1 MRHPELRGL
10 AVILAAVMTCVL
22 LPWAWAQ
29 GVGALIPGVG
39 LADIALGT
47 RISEVIQRLGAPSE
61 VRLASTDG
69 TLAYTFDQYGI
80 SAYTRE
86 NTIIALTTTNS
97 LVGMIRGVGLGST
110 RESIVAVFGAPR
122 SVGLVEGFPGILY
135 EAQGI
140 GFGLDR
146 HSVAVVMIF
155 RPVGS
160 PALPAA
166 PPTTPSSPV
175 TPSVTSQ
182 AAQDEIPT
190 AGVSTSDGTTGG
202 VTIGGTPIGGTP
214 IGGGLIGGAVIGGAP
229 TDRAPAAPGPIQTSA
244 PREATA
250 TPPGASATWA
260 NVAAAPVTT
269 IPQGAASGEG
279 AIPDI
284 SRLTSFTVQTRY
296 LSLAGYLRYLV
307 FGMTKRWIEPTISEL
322 ITRSHEDPT
331 AP

>member
-22 LPWAWAQ
+22 LPWAWGQ
-29 GVGALIPGVG
+29 GVGSLLPGVG
-39 LADIALGT
+39 LADISLGT

-110 RESIVAVFGAPR
+110 RESVVAVFGAPR
-122 SVGLVEGFPGILY
+122 SVGLVEGFPGIIY

-160 PALPAA
+160 PILPTA

-182 AAQDEIPT
+182 AAPDEVST
-190 AGVSTSDGTTGG
+190 GGVSTSDESTGG
-202 VTIGGTPIGGTP
+202 VAIGGTPM
-214 IGGGLIGGAVIGGAP
+214 GGGLIGGALIGGAP
-229 TDRAPAAPGPIQTSA
+229 TDKAPAAPGSIQTSA
-244 PREATA
+244 SGNATA
-250 TPPGASATWA
+250 LPPGVSATGA
-260 NVAAAPVTT
+260 IMASAPVTT

-279 AIPDI
+279 VIPDI
-284 SRLTSFTVQTRY
+284 SRLKSFTVQTRY
-296 LSLAGYLRYLV
+296 LSLAGYLRYIV

-322 ITRSHEDPT
+322 ITRPHEDPT

>member
-22 LPWAWAQ
+22 LPWAWGQ
-29 GVGALIPGVG
+29 GVGSLIPGVG

-110 RESIVAVFGAPR
+110 RESVVAVFGAPR
-122 SVGLVEGFPGILY
+122 SVGLVEGFPGIIY

-166 PPTTPSSPV
+166 PPAMPSSPV

-182 AAQDEIPT
+182 AAQDEIST
-190 AGVSTSDGTTGG
+190 AGVSTSYGSTGG
-202 VTIGGTPIGGTP
+202 VTIGGTP
-214 IGGGLIGGAVIGGAP
+214 IGGGLIGGALIGGAP
-229 TDRAPAAPGPIQTSA
+229 TDWAPAVPGPIQTSA
-244 PREATA
+244 SGDATA
-250 TPPGASATWA
+250 APPGVSAAEA
-260 NVAAAPVTT
+260 NVSAAPVTT
-269 IPQGAASGEG
+269 IPQGAASREG
-279 AIPDI
+279 VIPDI
-284 SRLTSFTVQTRY
+284 SRLKSFTVQTRY

-322 ITRSHEDPT
+322 ITRPHEDPT

>member
-61 VRLASTDG
+61 VRMASTDG

-110 RESIVAVFGAPR
+110 RESVMAVFGAPR

-155 RPVGS
+155 RPVAS

-166 PPTTPSSPV
+166 PPPSPSSPV

-202 VTIGGTPIGGTP
+202 VAIGGTP
-214 IGGGLIGGAVIGGAP
+214 IGGGLIGGALIGAAP

-244 PREATA
+244 SDNATA
-250 TPPGASATWA
+250 VPPGASDTWA
-260 NVAAAPVTT
+260 NVGAAPVTT
-269 IPQGAASGEG
+269 IPQGAGSGEG
-279 AIPDI
+279 VIPDI
-284 SRLTSFTVQTRY
+284 SRLKSFTVQTRY

-322 ITRSHEDPT
+322 ITRPHEDPA

>member
-69 TLAYTFDQYGI
+69 TLAYTFDRYGI

-97 LVGMIRGVGLGST
+97 LVGIIRGVGLGST
-110 RESIVAVFGAPR
+110 RESVVAVFGPPR
-122 SVGLVEGFPGILY
+122 SVGLVEGFPGIIY

-182 AAQDEIPT
+182 AAQDEIST
-190 AGVSTSDGTTGG
+190 AGVSTTDGSTGG
-202 VTIGGTPIGGTP
+202 VTIGGTPIGD
-214 IGGGLIGGAVIGGAP
+214 GLIGGALIGAAP

-244 PREATA
+244 PGDATA
-250 TPPGASATWA
+250 VPPGVSATGA

-269 IPQGAASGEG
+269 IPQGAASGESV
-279 AIPDI
+279 IPDI
-284 SRLTSFTVQTRY
+284 SRFKSFTVQTRY

-322 ITRSHEDPT
+322 ITRPHEDPT